1 MNYIQTEIDGVWII
15 EPKVFNDARGY
26 FMEAFKEEEFR
37 ANIGDVHFV
46 QDNESKSSFGVLRGL
61 HYQKGEYSQAKLVRV
76 IKGKVLDVAVDLRR
90 SSPTFGKYVSVE
102 LSEENKR
109 QFFIPRGFAHGFLV
123 LSEEAIFTYK
133 VDNGYAPQAEASIR
147 FNDETI
153 GIDWP
158 VAESQFILSEK
169 DGHAVSFKDAE
180 YFEQDMKI
188 AIVGTGY
195 VGLVTGTCFAEI
207 GVNVICVDT
216 NSEKIEALKQ
226 GIIPIYENG
235 LEEMVNR
242 NAKAGRLQFTTSLES
257 CLNEVDVIFSAV
269 GTPPDEDGSAD
280 LSYVLEVARN
290 IGRNMT
296 KYVLVVT
303 KSTVPVGTAGKVRMA
318 IQNELDK
325 RGVQIDFDVASNP
338 EFLKEGN
345 AVADFMSPDRV
356 VVGVESERAKK
367 LMSKLYKPFLLNNF
381 RVIFMDIPSAE
392 MTKYAANS
400 MLATRIS
407 FMNDIANLCELV
419 GADVN
424 MVRSGIGSDT
434 RIGRK
439 FLYPGIGYGGSCFP
453 KDVKALI
460 KTAEQNGYRMRV
472 LQAVEEVNEKQKSIL
487 FEKLQRHFN
496 GDLRDKTIALW
507 GLAFK
512 PETDDMREAPSLILI
527 DKLLN
532 AGCKVRVYDPAA
544 MTECRRRIGDS
555 VCYATDMYDAAL
567 DADALMLVTEW
578 KEFRLPSWAVIK
590 KAMRTPVLLD
600 GRNIYEKKE
609 IEELGF
615 TYHCIGK

>member
-1 MNYIQTEIDGVWII
+1 
-15 EPKVFNDARGY
+15 
-26 FMEAFKEEEFR
+26 
-37 ANIGDVHFV
+37 
-46 QDNESKSSFGVLRGL
+46 
-61 HYQKGEYSQAKLVRV
+61 
-76 IKGKVLDVAVDLRR
+76 
-90 SSPTFGKYVSVE
+90 
-102 LSEENKR
+102 
-109 QFFIPRGFAHGFLV
+109 
-123 LSEEAIFTYK
+123 
-133 VDNGYAPQAEASIR
+133 
-147 FNDETI
+147 
-153 GIDWP
+153 
-158 VAESQFILSEK
+158 
-169 DGHAVSFKDAE
+169 
-180 YFEQDMKI
+180 MKI

-280 LSYVLEVARN
+280 LSYVLEVART

-318 IQNELDK
+318 IQDELDK

-578 KEFRLPSWAVIK
+578 KEFRLPSWAC
-590 KAMRTPVLLD
+590 LLYTSPSPRD
-600 GRNIYEKKE
+600 TR
-609 IEELGF
+609 
-615 TYHCIGK
+615 

>member
-1 MNYIQTEIDGVWII
+1 
-15 EPKVFNDARGY
+15 
-26 FMEAFKEEEFR
+26 
-37 ANIGDVHFV
+37 
-46 QDNESKSSFGVLRGL
+46 
-61 HYQKGEYSQAKLVRV
+61 
-76 IKGKVLDVAVDLRR
+76 
-90 SSPTFGKYVSVE
+90 
-102 LSEENKR
+102 
-109 QFFIPRGFAHGFLV
+109 
-123 LSEEAIFTYK
+123 
-133 VDNGYAPQAEASIR
+133 
-147 FNDETI
+147 
-153 GIDWP
+153 
-158 VAESQFILSEK
+158 
-169 DGHAVSFKDAE
+169 
-180 YFEQDMKI
+180 MKI

-216 NSEKIEALKQ
+216 NSEKIEALNQ
-226 GIIPIYENG
+226 GVIPIYENG
-235 LEEMVNR
+235 LEDMVHR
-242 NAKAGRLQFTTSLES
+242 NTKAGRLQFTTSLES
-257 CLNEVDVIFSAV
+257 CLDEADVIFSAV

-280 LSYVLEVARN
+280 LSYVLEVART
-290 IGRNMT
+290 IGRNMK

-303 KSTVPVGTAGKVRMA
+303 KSTVPVGTAKKVRTA
-318 IQNELDK
+318 IQEELDK
-325 RGVQIDFDVASNP
+325 RGIQIEFDVASNP

-356 VVGVESERAKK
+356 VVGVESERAKE

-460 KTAEQNGYRMRV
+460 KTAEQNGYQMRV
-472 LQAVEEVNEKQKSIL
+472 LQAVEEVNEQQKSIL
-487 FEKLQRHFN
+487 FEKLQRHFCS
-496 GDLRDKTIALW
+496 DLHNKTIALW

-527 DKLLN
+527 NKLLN
-532 AGCKVRVYDPAA
+532 IGCKVRVYDPAA
-544 MTECRRRIGDS
+544 MKECRRRICLLYTS
-555 VCYATDMYDAAL
+555 
-567 DADALMLVTEW
+567 
-578 KEFRLPSWAVIK
+578 PSP
-590 KAMRTPVLLD
+590 RD
-600 GRNIYEKKE
+600 
-609 IEELGF
+609 
-615 TYHCIGK
+615 